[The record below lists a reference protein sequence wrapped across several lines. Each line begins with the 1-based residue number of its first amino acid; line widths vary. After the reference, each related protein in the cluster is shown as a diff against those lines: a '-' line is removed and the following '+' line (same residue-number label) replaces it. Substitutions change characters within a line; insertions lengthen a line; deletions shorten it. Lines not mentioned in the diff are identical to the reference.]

1 MADSPSALKSF
12 ILASR
17 PKTLIAGASPVIIG
31 AALAALAAPLSMPLF
46 LASFLFSIFIQI
58 GTNYANDYFDS
69 VNGADTEKRIG
80 PPRAV
85 AKGWLTPNA
94 MRNGAFLSFFGAFC
108 FSLPLL
114 LATGPWALF
123 FVFTS
128 IAFGILYTG
137 GPKPLGYLGLGDLLV
152 LIYFGPVA
160 VLGTYFVQQHAVSWN
175 LFLLS
180 LSPGLLSVAI
190 LTANNLRDEETD
202 RAANKNTLVV
212 RFGRKF
218 GALEYTACILL
229 AAFLPV
235 YSGFFFPMLI
245 LPIAAPL
252 IQKVFVFQSAEEIV
266 PLLPKTAMVLLF
278 YTFFFFVECI
288 TKL

>member
-1 MADSPSALKSF
+1 MNDSPSVLKSF

-17 PKTLIAGASPVIIG
+17 PKTLIAGASPVIVG
-31 AALAALAAPLSMPLF
+31 ASLAALDAPLSMPFFICTL
-46 LASFLFSIFIQI
+46 LFSLFIQI
-58 GTNYANDYFDS
+58 GTNYANDYFDFM
-69 VNGADTEKRIG
+69 NGADTEKRMG

-85 AKGWLTPNA
+85 AKGWLSPST
-94 MRNGAFLSFFGAFC
+94 MRNGAFAFFFGAFLL
-108 FSLPLL
+108 SLPLIFN
-114 LATGPWALF
+114 TGIWALF

-137 GPKPLGYLGLGDLLV
+137 GPKPLGYLGFGDLLV

-160 VLGTYFVQQHAVSWN
+160 VIGTYYIQQQTLSWP

-202 RAANKNTLVV
+202 RVAGKNTLVV

-229 AAFLPV
+229 AAFLPMNL
-235 YSGFFFPMLI
+235 GFFFPALI

-252 IQKVFVFQSAEEIV
+252 IKKAFLFQSAEEIST
-266 PLLPKTAMVLLF
+266 LLPKTALLLIF
-278 YTFFFFVECI
+278 YTLFFFTECI